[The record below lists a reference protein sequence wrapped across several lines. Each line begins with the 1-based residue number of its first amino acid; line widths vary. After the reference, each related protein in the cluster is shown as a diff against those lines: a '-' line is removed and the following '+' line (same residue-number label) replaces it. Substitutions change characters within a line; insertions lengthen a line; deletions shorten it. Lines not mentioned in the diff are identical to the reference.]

1 MSLFIHYASLRYGTG
16 TANKRP
22 NIAVQN
28 ENELEELRKKLCE
41 TYKADSV
48 TFVTSEFDGE
58 LTEKRKAELIAEFQE
73 YNLFYGPF
81 K

>member
-22 NIAVQN
+22 HIAVQDRQ
-28 ENELEELRKKLCE
+28 ELEQLRKQLQAQ
-41 TYKADSV
+41 YKADRV

-58 LTEKRKAELIAEFQE
+58 LTEDRKAELIADFEE
-73 YNLFYGPF
+73 NNTNLQTI
-81 K
+81 

>member
-22 NIAVQN
+22 NIAVQDRQ
-28 ENELEELRKKLCE
+28 ELEQLRNKLCE
-41 TYKADSV
+41 TYKADRV

-58 LTEKRKAELIAEFQE
+58 LTEKRKAELMAAFNEN
-73 YNLFYGPF
+73 NLQTF
-81 K
+81 